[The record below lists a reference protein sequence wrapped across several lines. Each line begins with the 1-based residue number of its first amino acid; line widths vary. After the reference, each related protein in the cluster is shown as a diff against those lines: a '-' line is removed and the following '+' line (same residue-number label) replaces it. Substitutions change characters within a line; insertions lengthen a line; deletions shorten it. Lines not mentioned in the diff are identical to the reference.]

1 MTKEHFKILFEQHFD
16 TVRNY
21 LYYRI
26 GNQELATDIAQ
37 EAFMRIWEK
46 QLTISS
52 ENIIGL
58 IYKIAGDILISKY
71 RRQQVEVKFQKSL
84 GTNPIDYSPEE
95 EFQFNELQ
103 NKYEKAIS
111 AMPEKQRLVFLMSRN
126 DELKY
131 SEIAE
136 RLNLSVKAVE
146 KRMNLAISFLKVE
159 MKEYIGKS
167 NTN

>member
-1 MTKEHFKILFEQHFD
+1 LTKEHFKILFEQHFD

-46 QLTISS
+46 QWTISS
-52 ENIIGL
+52 EKIIGL
-58 IYKIAGDILISKY
+58 VYKIASDILISKY
-71 RRQQVEVKFQKSL
+71 RRQQVEIKFQKSL
-84 GTNPIDYSPEE
+84 GTNPLDYSPEE
-95 EFQFNELQ
+95 EYQFNELQ

-111 AMPEKQRLVFLMSRN
+111 KMSEKQRLVFLMSRN

-136 RLNLSVKAVE
+136 RLNLSIKAVE
-146 KRMNLAISFLKVE
+146 KRMDLAISFLKIE
-159 MKEYIGKS
+159 MKEYVGKS
-167 NTN
+167 GN